1 MHEERIRVLAVLRN
15 HANVRQCVQDYKSVH
30 SDAPKKQDDISAEGY
45 DVHPVFQTQQE
56 DLLLKTVPE
65 ASGSNPPL
73 SSELNQSQRSDQKPK
88 LDESRDSVFPPQHS
102 SATQEF
108 VLWSLDNV
116 QKQ

>member
-1 MHEERIRVLAVLRN
+1 MCFSSIEEP
-15 HANVRQCVQDYKSVH
+15 DYKSVH
-30 SDAPKKQDDISAEGY
+30 SSQKAGHISAEGY
-45 DVHPVFQTQQE
+45 DVHPVFQTEQE

-65 ASGSNPPL
+65 ASGSNQTL
-73 SSELNQSQRSDQKPK
+73 SSELNQSQCSDQKPK